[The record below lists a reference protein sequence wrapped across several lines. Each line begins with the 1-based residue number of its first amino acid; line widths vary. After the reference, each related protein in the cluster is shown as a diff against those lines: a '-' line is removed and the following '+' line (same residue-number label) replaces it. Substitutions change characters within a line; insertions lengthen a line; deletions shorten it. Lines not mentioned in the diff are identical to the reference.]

1 MLRNLLKPKWIALT
15 LFLLLVIYVFINLS
29 EWQFNRNFQKQSIN
43 SAISSELMKPEIE
56 ILNVEDLDNLK
67 EWQKV
72 KLKVDIESSQ
82 LQIVRKRYLEDKL
95 GFYVVGSSKT
105 ENFKN
110 IVINFGWIPIAD
122 QANQNPEIPNL
133 SGTYEISGWLRIFEK
148 HKPTPSDY
156 PPLQIAT
163 ISKENFKNISNNF
176 YIQAKE
182 LNPKFGEIRQLGE
195 PKLSAGPHLSYA
207 IQWILFALL
216 VPIGWFILLRSEN
229 K

>member
-72 KLKVDIESSQ
+72 RFKVDIESSQ
-82 LQIVRKRYLEDKL
+82 LQLVRKRYLEDKL

-163 ISKENFKNISNNF
+163 ISKDRKSTR
-176 YIQAKE
+176 
-182 LNPKFGEIRQLGE
+182 LNSSHSQQSRMPS
-195 PKLSAGPHLSYA
+195 SA
-207 IQWILFALL
+207 
-216 VPIGWFILLRSEN
+216 
-229 K
+229 